1 MSKKLTIG
9 LCALAVGV
17 ISALLLVIFRPYNSM
32 QSSLN
37 AKKYETV
44 QVKTVMKTTYIGAA
58 ETGREGSSDMQIND
72 VEVVMQRDGGI
83 IYESGISGQYYFYER
98 DNTPYVLYYD
108 LSLSTDGTGKWVE
121 VPRNRYNLRPA
132 FDFSV
137 LNTLTKKDF
146 TKENGAYVPVPERLE
161 DMFFTLFGI
170 SSAGKDNYEIYDMKI
185 TLTNNR
191 MDTIT
196 ANYVFSGT
204 SVIEQTLS
212 FSYDDIKLSLPAVD
226 EVYTDNKE

>member
-1 MSKKLTIG
+1 MSKKLIMG
-9 LCALAVGV
+9 LCALAVCV
-17 ISALLLVIFRPYNSM
+17 ILMILLVIFRPHNSI
-32 QSSLN
+32 QRSLN
-37 AKKYETV
+37 AQKYETV
-44 QVKTVMKTTYIGAA
+44 QVKTVMKTTYIGTA
-58 ETGREGSSDMQIND
+58 ETGREGSDDTRIND
-72 VEVVMQRDGGI
+72 VEVVMQKNGGT

-121 VPRNRYNLRPA
+121 VPRSRYNLRPT

-137 LNTLTKKDF
+137 LDTLTKKDF
-146 TKENGAYVPVPERLE
+146 TKENGAYIPVPERLE
-161 DMFFTLFGI
+161 DIFFTLFGI
-170 SSAGKDNYEIYDMKI
+170 SSTGRDNYEIYDMKI
-185 TLTNNR
+185 TITNNR

-204 SVIEQTLS
+204 SVIEHTLS

-226 EVYTDNKE
+226 EVYTEREE